1 MKRRVILG
9 LILASAL
16 LIGATGDAFCAYCT
30 QTCTTIGNTQFCNTW
45 CF

>member
-16 LIGATGDAFCAYCT
+16 LIGAAGDAYCRT
-30 QTCTTIGNTQFCNTW
+30 CSTTCTTIGNSQFCNTY